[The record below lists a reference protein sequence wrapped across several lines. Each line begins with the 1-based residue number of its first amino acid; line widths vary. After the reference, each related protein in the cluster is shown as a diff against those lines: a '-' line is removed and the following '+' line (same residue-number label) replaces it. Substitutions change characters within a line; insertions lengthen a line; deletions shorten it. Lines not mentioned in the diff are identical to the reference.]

1 MIKWYTILVECSHVL
16 LPMHRGK
23 GTHVHALL
31 HPVWQKTL
39 FAHRYPP
46 VLTCW
51 PWCYSVQLCHGMN
64 SVTPGSLSSL
74 PSPPTRLPLTTD
86 ISFISLCLSAI
97 LLFAPHS
104 LSLCSKF
111 LLLSL
116 LQGHYVLFLTLCH
129 LHSHFS
135 SYSHLF
141 VSLSLSLSFH
151 SFHPFHSFHRPTLAD
166 LGGKQAMTVVLAVD
180 REVTFAQPRWDL
192 TATSEPQK
200 QREEDGG
207 VVTAK

>member
-1 MIKWYTILVECSHVL
+1 MIHNCSWMFSCFTPDAPWQGHPCARSVASSMAENTVCSQISTCPDPL
-16 LPMHRGK
+16 TMMLQCA
-23 GTHVHALL
+23 ALS
-31 HPVWQKTL
+31 
-39 FAHRYPP
+39 R
-46 VLTCW
+46 
-51 PWCYSVQLCHGMN
+51 
-64 SVTPGSLSSL
+64 VTPGSLSSL